1 MKHLSISLGRLKLRI
16 PLTDLAK
23 LEATAPKQR
32 KPKAMPAPVAPT
44 VPADTRPTVYY
55 NGGYNPDNIKPSA
68 RLKKPDI
75 KTPEVL
81 APDYTPRYST
91 TRENLTTII
100 RSLEVGQEKLV
111 PHSNPAMGVAEA
123 AKVVCGMRYHAPDLR
138 VHLRRE
144 SDGIRMMRVS

>member
-23 LEATAPKQR
+23 LEATAPKPR
-32 KPKAMPAPVAPT
+32 KPKAE
-44 VPADTRPTVYY
+44 
-55 NGGYNPDNIKPSA
+55 
-68 RLKKPDI
+68 LKKPDI

-81 APDYTPRYST
+81 APDYTPRYSA
-91 TRENLTTII
+91 TRDNLTAII

-111 PHSNPAMGVAEA
+111 PHANPAMGVAEA
-123 AKVVCGMRYHAPDLR
+123 AKVVNGMRYHAPDLR